1 MISYLGVRHHGPGS
15 AASLVAALDELRP
28 SVVLVEGPA
37 DATVLLP
44 LLADPQMRPPVA
56 LLGYAADD
64 PTRAAFWPFAEF
76 SPEYQAVRWALDH
89 GVPVELIDLPVLAQ
103 LDDQTPAEAPTAG
116 PDQPPGEA
124 PTTRPDLPPETDRS
138 AEIDGADGG
147 TPVCPA
153 DPADDGPGD
162 GATTDVPDISGSADG
177 RDDHGQPGDPQPVDD
192 QADLRDPISALAA
205 AAGYEDPESWW
216 NDLIEQNPAP
226 GPIFAAVGSAMAEY
240 RAHTRTDEHD
250 LRREAHMRRAV
261 TKAARST
268 DGPVAVVCGALHVPA
283 LQAKHAASADRAL
296 LTGLPRKSANL
307 TWAPWTNARLAY
319 ASGYGA
325 GVSAPGWNQH
335 LWQTRGRT
343 DVATRWLARIAV
355 ELRAADHLV
364 STASLIEAERLAVA
378 LAALRDRPQ
387 PGFEELREAAV
398 ACLFGGDPMLW
409 RLVEERLLVG
419 TRVGAIPE
427 GVPLAPLI
435 DDLQRQQR
443 LTRLKP
449 EALERELSLDL
460 RSDSGAARS
469 ALLHRLRILDVGWGR
484 LTDAGRSR
492 GTFRERW
499 VLAWDPTFAV
509 NLVDKLVYGA
519 TVEQAASGLLAEQ
532 LGEATTLG
540 ALAAGCERAMTA
552 GLPTA
557 VEAALRLLADRAAR
571 SSDAADMLSAVP
583 PLVDVL
589 RYGQARR
596 TDAQALGQ
604 LVEHLVVEA
613 SLSLHYTARPADED
627 AADALVELVV
637 AVDRAVRLLGDDA
650 AAELVAAWDEGLAA
664 VVDDA
669 QASAKVAGCAAQ
681 LRYASGTLAADDVV
695 LLVRRRLSPGTRA
708 VVAAGFLEGF
718 FARAADRLVYDAG
731 LREAVS
737 GWLIGLD
744 EDEFVASLPLLRR
757 VFAGLGRPDRNRL
770 LAAALGTQ
778 ARRAVGMRLADD
790 AAGWERQ
797 LAVVARLLTSQA
809 GGTDRG

>member
-1 MISYLGVRHHGPGS
+1 MISYFGVRHHGPGS
-15 AASLVAALDELRP
+15 AASLVAALDQLRP

-37 DATVLLP
+37 DATGLLP
-44 LLADPQMRPPVA
+44 LLADPQMHPPVA

-76 SPEYQAVRWALDH
+76 SPEYQAVRWALGH

-103 LDDQTPAEAPTAG
+103 LADQAPTAG
-116 PDQPPGEA
+116 PDQTPGA
-124 PTTRPDLPPETDRS
+124 DRSPVSPDGTASDRPDGP
-138 AEIDGADGG
+138 AE
-147 TPVCPA
+147 
-153 DPADDGPGD
+153 ADDRRP
-162 GATTDVPDISGSADG
+162 S
-177 RDDHGQPGDPQPVDD
+177 DPS
-192 QADLRDPISALAA
+192 DLRDPISALAA

-216 NDLIEQNPAP
+216 NDLVEQNPAP
-226 GPIFAAVGSAMAEY
+226 GPIFAAIGSAMAEF

-261 TKAARST
+261 AKAAKST

-283 LQAKHAASADRAL
+283 LQAKHPASADRAL
-296 LTGLPRKSANL
+296 LTGLPRKAAAI

-335 LWQTRGRT
+335 LWRTRGRT

-398 ACLFGGDPMLW
+398 ACLFGGDPVLW
-409 RLVEERLLVG
+409 QLVEDRLLVG
-419 TRVGAIPE
+419 TQVGTIPD

-449 EALERELSLDL
+449 EALERELALDL
-460 RSDSGAARS
+460 RTDSGAARS
-469 ALLHRLRILDVGWGR
+469 ALLHRLRILGVEWGR

-509 NLVDKLVYGA
+509 TLVDKLVYGA
-519 TVEQAASGLLAEQ
+519 TVEQAASGLLSEQ

-540 ALAAGCERAMTA
+540 ALATGCERAMTA
-552 GLPTA
+552 GLPAA
-557 VEAALRLLADRAAR
+557 VATALRLLADRAAR
-571 SSDAADMLSAVP
+571 TSDAADMLSAVP

-596 TDAQALGQ
+596 TDAQALGT

-613 SLSLHYTARPADED
+613 SLSLHYTARPADEE
-627 AADALVELVV
+627 AADTLVGLVV
-637 AVDRAVRLLGDDA
+637 GVDRAVRLLGDDA
-650 AAELVAAWDEGLAA
+650 AAEVVAAWDEGLAA

-669 QASAKVAGCAAQ
+669 QASPKVAGCAAQ
-681 LRYASGTLAADDVV
+681 LRYASGTLDAADVV

-737 GWLIGLD
+737 AWLTALD

-757 VFAGLGRPDRNRL
+757 VFAALGSSDRGRL
-770 LAAALGTQ
+770 LAAALGGG
-778 ARRAVGMRLADD
+778 ARRAVGVALADD
-790 AAGWERQ
+790 GGAGWERQ
-797 LAVVARLLTSQA
+797 LAVVARLLTSEPQT
-809 GGTDRG
+809 GGADRG